1 MSLRIDFTDRH
12 ESHPSSVKEYA
23 IEKVGRLER
32 YFNGVQ
38 HIEIILDQEHGQH
51 SAEVL
56 VSAPQN
62 QHFVGHCSDDSVMV
76 AVDRVVE
83 KLEKQVKRYKERLK
97 DHRKGD
103 PGNNGP

>member
-1 MSLRIDFTDRH
+1 MTLRIEFTDRH
-12 ESHPSSVKEYA
+12 EQHPPSVKAYA

-32 YFNGVQ
+32 YFSGVQ

-62 QHFVGHCSDDSVMV
+62 HHFVGHATNDSVMV

-83 KLEKQVKRYKERLK
+83 KLEKQVKRFKERLR
-97 DHRKGD
+97 DHRRGD
-103 PGNNGP
+103 SGTN

>member
-1 MSLRIDFTDRH
+1 M
-12 ESHPSSVKEYA
+12 
-23 IEKVGRLER
+23 
-32 YFNGVQ
+32 
-38 HIEIILDQEHGQH
+38 
-51 SAEVL
+51 EVL